1 MNKKVQK
8 TGANGGNYI
17 PSMQIEKPEDL
28 NEKIHVDNKRKRE
41 LANQKRQKD
50 LRKAYQEKNQ
60 QL

>member
-8 TGANGGNYI
+8 IGENGGNYI

-28 NEKIHVDNKRKRE
+28 NEKIHVDNKCKRE